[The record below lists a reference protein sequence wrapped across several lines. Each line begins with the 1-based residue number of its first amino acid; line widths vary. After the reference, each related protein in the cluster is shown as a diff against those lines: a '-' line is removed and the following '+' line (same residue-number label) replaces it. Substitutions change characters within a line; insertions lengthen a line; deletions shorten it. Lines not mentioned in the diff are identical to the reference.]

1 MEDEGLW
8 SSFVLSGVGLV
19 SWLVGVGGDRG
30 EAERRGLEWGEVR
43 GTIWFWILWSRRR
56 AGVFVCVFFFG
67 GEEGS
72 RRDWLVGWLVDGI
85 FGDGFFFL
93 LFCGGFTG
101 IVGLAVGE
109 ALA

>member
-30 EAERRGLEWGEVR
+30 EAERRGLEWGEMR

-56 AGVFVCVFFFG
+56 ADVFVCVFFLEGRRVLG
-67 GEEGS
+67 GI
-72 RRDWLVGWLVDGI
+72 GWLAGWLMVFSGMV
-85 FGDGFFFL
+85 FSFFFSVEVL
-93 LFCGGFTG
+93 Q
-101 IVGLAVGE
+101 E
-109 ALA
+109 